1 MTTRLH
7 ELREALPGLP
17 FDEDGPVFQAPWEAQ
32 AFAMT
37 LALYERGVF
46 TWQEWAHA
54 LSEAIRDAQ
63 AAGDPDHGDTYY
75 AHWLSALERIST
87 EKGCTSEERLRQR
100 RVEWDEAAH
109 RTPHGQPIELRRSLS
124 DATLEAYRGAVYR
137 IFADGDAHIDMRID
151 EPNEA
156 LAALL
161 KKHGA
166 TSAVFVTAFNPFGVL
181 FDQASNNARQQT
193 LENDLLNVLTY
204 QGIGFD
210 PNENPPHSE
219 ASFFALNV
227 SRQAACALM
236 EKFEQNAVVLVDERG
251 VPELLLHPIHR

>member
-1 MTTRLH
+1 MTTHLH
-7 ELREALPGLP
+7 ELREALPNLP
-17 FDEDGPVFQAPWEAQ
+17 FDEDGPVFHAPWEAQ

-100 RVEWDEAAH
+100 RIEWDEAAH

-137 IFADGDAHIDMRID
+137 IFLEGEARIDMRID

-156 LAALL
+156 VIALL
-161 KKHGA
+161 KRYHA
-166 TSAVFVTAFNPFGVL
+166 TSAVFVTAYNPFGVL
-181 FDQASNNARQQT
+181 FDEATNEARQQS
-193 LENDLLNVLTY
+193 LANDLLNVPALK
-204 QGIGFD
+204 GIGFD

-219 ASFFALNV
+219 ASIFALNV
-227 SRQAACALM
+227 SREAACALM
-236 EKFEQNAVVLVDERG
+236 QKFEQNAVVLVDERG
-251 VPELLLHPIHR
+251 VPELLLHPIYR